1 MSYRTAI
8 MSSKIFMSISPERRK
23 KILAAVA
30 DPINAELVEQL
41 EEYVDDEYKDLT
53 PKPTEEAPKP
63 EKSEEDA
70 PKAEGKSGGS
80 PIRPSGSAGGGSLL
94 DKHSD
99 ELGGDED
106 WEDDSTS
113 GVSDET
119 DDDTVEE
126 STKVKGKKITADTMV
141 LNPTIGNTNAIIN
154 TSYEI
159 KGLLNAKAD
168 TAGVIRTAIKND
180 ELWIYYNDA
189 TNLNNVMASVLESLN
204 AACYSNLVFSRLA
217 RTDNA
222 IVFTITLADT
232 NAPVQFTPQ
241 APPQSTD

>member
-30 DPINAELVEQL
+30 DPVNAELVEQL

-53 PKPTEEAPKP
+53 PKSTEESSKPK
-63 EKSEEDA
+63 KSEEDS

-80 PIRPSGSAGGGSLL
+80 PIRSLGSAGGSAGGSLF

-113 GVSDET
+113 GVSDEV

-168 TAGVIRTAIKND
+168 TAGVTRTAVKND
-180 ELWIYYNDA
+180 EMWIYYGDEI
-189 TNLNNVMASVLESLN
+189 NLNNVMSAVIESLN
-204 AACYSNLVFSRLA
+204 AACYNNLVFNRLA

-222 IVFTITLADT
+222 IVFTITLAYT
-232 NAPVQFTPQ
+232 SAPVKPV
-241 APPQSTD
+241 AQSDEK